1 MLSYVLR
8 RIGVSILIIIAASF
22 LMYVLVAW
30 ARDPLEDLYAS
41 NSPNKDALIAQRIQ
55 WLNLDQPVVIRWFN
69 WLIGAARCV
78 IPFGGC
84 DLGVTIQNQDVSV
97 LLGRAVSSTLQLVT
111 GAVLL
116 AVVLGVTIGIVSA
129 LRQYSAIDY
138 TFTFSSFFLFSLPSF
153 LMAVVLKVY
162 VALGFNNWLRDP
174 TIGWLWILIFAVI
187 SGIFLQAII
196 GGNRQRR
203 LTVFAASA
211 IVTAVMWWVISA
223 TEWFLDP
230 SFGPVLGPL
239 FIAAL
244 GAGMVLMIAG
254 NRARFAWRTAGA
266 VVIVLIVAYFVLQPF
281 LRNFNALGVVVLFVA
296 AAGVGVLAGWQLGEY
311 DKGQAIR
318 IGVFTG
324 LLGMGVIVV
333 NQYLNTWNSYIT
345 NPRINGR
352 PIATV
357 GSQTPTLQGDFW
369 IQSTDTFMHLLLPT
383 ISLMLISFAGYTRYA
398 RGGMLETLNQDY
410 IRTARAKGLPER
422 TVVVRHAFRNSLIP
436 ITTIVAFD
444 VGGIIG
450 GAIITERIFAF
461 SGMGALFI
469 KGLSSG
475 DPNPV
480 MAYFVVVAIFAITFN
495 FLADLAYSALDPRV
509 RVGS

>member
-8 RIGVSILIIIAASF
+8 RIGVSILIIIAASL

-30 ARDPLEDLYAS
+30 ARDPLSDLYAS
-41 NSPNKDALIAQRIQ
+41 NSPNRDALIAQRIQ
-55 WLNLDQPVVIRWFN
+55 WLNLDQPVFLRWLQ
-69 WLIGAARCV
+69 WLGGAARCV

-97 LLGRAVSSTLQLVT
+97 LLGRAMSSTLQLVT
-111 GAVLL
+111 GAAIL
-116 AVVLGVTIGIVSA
+116 AIILGITVGIVSA
-129 LRQYSAIDY
+129 LRQYSAVDY
-138 TFTFSSFFLFSLPSF
+138 TFTFSSFFLYSLPSF
-153 LMAVVLKVY
+153 LMGVLLKVY

-174 TIGWLWILIFAVI
+174 TIAWYWILIFAVI
-187 SGIFLQAII
+187 SGIFFQAII

-203 LTVFAASA
+203 VTVFAASFV
-211 IVTAVMWWVISA
+211 VTAVMWWAISA

-239 FIAAL
+239 LIAAV
-244 GAGMVLMIAG
+244 GAGMVVLIAG
-254 NRARFAWRTAGA
+254 TRARFAWRTAGA
-266 VVIVLIVAYFVLQPF
+266 VVIVLVVAYFVLTPF
-281 LRNFNALGVVVLFVA
+281 MRNLNGFGVIILFVL
-296 AAGVGVLAGWQLGEY
+296 AAGVGVLAGWLLGEY

-318 IGVFTG
+318 IGVLTG
-324 LLGMGVIVV
+324 LLGMGVIVL
-333 NQYLNTWNSYIT
+333 NQYLLTWNDYIT

-357 GSQTPTLQGDFW
+357 GSSTPTLQGDFW
-369 IQSTDTFMHLLLPT
+369 IQSTDTAMHLFLPT

-398 RGGMLETLNQDY
+398 RGGMLETMNQDY

-436 ITTIVAFD
+436 ITTIVAAD
-444 VGGIIG
+444 VGALIG

-469 KGLSSG
+469 KGLNAG

-480 MAYFVVVAIFAITFN
+480 MAYFIVVAIFAITFN
-495 FLADLAYSALDPRV
+495 FLADLAYSLLDPRV
-509 RVGS
+509 RAK